1 MLQEIGQSSELI
13 PAGTTNDK
21 SDIRYHLLYETT
33 YHCIY
38 SIIVGGRRYVLKGI
52 RPTVQ
57 DKARQECLLQ
67 REYTILT
74 QLESPF
80 IVRVWELRKDPKVGF
95 CIVMEYIDGQLLDS
109 WLRSKPSLRQKHQ
122 ILNEILDTIQYLH
135 SKQIIHGDLKPG
147 NILITNGGNHIKL
160 LDLGLADKD
169 EFAQTN
175 LGCTK
180 RYAAPEQIKGE
191 NIDGRTDIF
200 ALGAIIRLLFPHQYL
215 CIVHKCTRSRKER
228 RYSSIASL
236 HRAITLRSVLSKL
249 IGILIAISLL
259 FLVFYRYTQSRFSA
273 DTYSASIQQD
283 SIRESIVVVRDT
295 VVQII
300 HQPLAV
306 PTEERRMQQD
316 SIGDSSVVTRD
327 MVAQIV
333 QQQLTVS
340 PEERRRRQAASDSA
354 EAVFWNNWE
363 RKQALREKK
372 RRENSAIGDTINAR
386 QKRLYYRYKQLYRDY
401 TYPHYVEFTDLIWE
415 FYEADFRKMVG
426 ECLNGKDYDVSI
438 TLKIQ
443 YENLLRDRETKFGLL
458 GPDRASIYDSRL
470 YETNKEQIDAQLAHL
485 KDSLAAYKA
494 EVDSFF
500 SVEDLQKQI
509 QKR

>member
-1 MLQEIGQSSELI
+1 MLQKTSQSSELI
-13 PAGTTNDK
+13 LEGMANGE

-38 SIIVGGRRYVLKGI
+38 SIIADGRRYVLKGI

-80 IVRVWELRKDPKVGF
+80 IVRAWELRKDPQVGL
-95 CIVMEYIDGQLLDS
+95 CIVMEYIDGQTLDS
-109 WLRSKPSLRQKHQ
+109 WLRSKPSLRQRRQ

-191 NIDGRTDIF
+191 NIDSRTDIF
-200 ALGAIIRLLFPHQYL
+200 AMGAIVRLLFPHQYL
-215 CIVHKCTRSRKER
+215 CIVHKCTRSHKER

-236 HRAITLRSVLSKL
+236 RRAIALRSVLGKW
-249 IGILIAISLL
+249 IGVLIALSLL
-259 FLVFYRYTQSRFSA
+259 SFVFYRYAQSRILPVDTHSA
-273 DTYSASIQQD
+273 I
-283 SIRESIVVVRDT
+283 
-295 VVQII
+295 
-300 HQPLAV
+300 
-306 PTEERRMQQD
+306 MQQD
-316 SIGDSSVVTRD
+316 SISDSSVVTRD
-327 MVAQIV
+327 TVIKII
-333 QQQLTVS
+333 QQQFTIS

-363 RKQALREKK
+363 QKQALREKK
-372 RRENSAIGDTINAR
+372 RKENSAIGDTINAR
-386 QKRLYYRYKQLYRDY
+386 QARLYYRYVASYKKQE
-401 TYPHYVEFTDLIWE
+401 YPHYFEFTDLMWE

-426 ECLNGKDYDVSI
+426 ECLNGKDYNVNVA
-438 TLKIQ
+438 LKIQ
-443 YENLLRDRETKFGLL
+443 YENILRDRETGIGSL
-458 GPDRASIYDSRL
+458 GPVRASVYDSRL

-485 KDSLAAYKA
+485 RDSLAAYKA

-509 QKR
+509 QK

>member
-1 MLQEIGQSSELI
+1 MLQKTSQSSELI
-13 PAGTTNDK
+13 LEGMANGE

-38 SIIVGGRRYVLKGI
+38 SIIAGGRRYVLKGI

-80 IVRVWELRKDPKVGF
+80 IVRAWELRKDPQVGL
-95 CIVMEYIDGQLLDS
+95 CIVMEYIDGQTLDS
-109 WLRSKPSLRQKHQ
+109 WLRSKPSLRQRRQ

-135 SKQIIHGDLKPG
+135 SKQIIHGDLKLG

-191 NIDGRTDIF
+191 NIDSRTDIF
-200 ALGAIIRLLFPHQYL
+200 AMGALVRLLFPHQYL
-215 CIVHKCTRSRKER
+215 CIVHKCTRSHKER

-236 HRAITLRSVLSKL
+236 RRAVALRSVLGKW
-249 IGILIAISLL
+249 IGVLIAISLL
-259 FLVFYRYTQSRFSA
+259 SFVFYRYAQSRLLPV
-273 DTYSASIQQD
+273 DTHSPIMRQD
-283 SIRESIVVVRDT
+283 SIRESTTVTRDT
-295 VVQII
+295 VIKII
-300 HQPLAV
+300 
-306 PTEERRMQQD
+306 
-316 SIGDSSVVTRD
+316 
-327 MVAQIV
+327 
-333 QQQLTVS
+333 QQQFTIS
-340 PEERRRRQAASDSA
+340 PEERQRRQAASDSA
-354 EAVFWNNWE
+354 DAVFWKNWE
-363 RKQALREKK
+363 RNQALREKK

-386 QKRLYYRYKQLYRDY
+386 QERLYYRYVASYKKQE
-401 TYPHYVEFTDLIWE
+401 YPHYVEFTDLIWG

-426 ECLNGKDYDVSI
+426 ECLNGKDYDVSL

-443 YENLLRDRETKFGLL
+443 YENLLRNRETKFGLL
-458 GPDRASIYDSRL
+458 GPDRASVYDSRL

-485 KDSLAAYKA
+485 RDSLAVYKA

-509 QKR
+509 QK

>member
-13 PAGTTNDK
+13 PGGIANDK

-38 SIIVGGRRYVLKGI
+38 SIITDGRRYVLKGI

-57 DKARQECLLQ
+57 DKASQECLLQ

-80 IVRVWELRKDPKVGF
+80 IVRAWELRKDSRVGL
-95 CIVMEYIDGQLLDS
+95 CIVMEYIDGQTLDS
-109 WLRSKPSLRQKHQ
+109 WLRSKPSLWQRHQ
-122 ILNEILDTIQYLH
+122 ILNEILDAIQYLH

-180 RYAAPEQIKGE
+180 RYAAPEQISGE
-191 NIDGRTDIF
+191 NIDSRTDIF

-215 CIVHKCTRSRKER
+215 CIVRKCTRSRKER

-236 HRAITLRSVLSKL
+236 RRAVALRSVLGKL
-249 IGILIAISLL
+249 LCLLIAISLL
-259 FLVFYRYTQSRFSA
+259 FFVFYRYTQSRIPVDTHSA
-273 DTYSASIQQD
+273 IMQQD
-283 SIRESIVVVRDT
+283 SIRESTTVTRDT
-295 VVQII
+295 VVKII
-300 HQPLAV
+300 
-306 PTEERRMQQD
+306 
-316 SIGDSSVVTRD
+316 
-327 MVAQIV
+327 
-333 QQQLTVS
+333 QQQFTIS

-372 RRENSAIGDTINAR
+372 RKENSAIGDTINAR
-386 QKRLYYRYKQLYRDY
+386 QSRLYYHYKQLYRDHS
-401 TYPHYVEFTDLIWE
+401 YPHYVEFTDLIWK
-415 FYEADFRKMVG
+415 FYEAYFRKMVG

-443 YENLLRDRETKFGLL
+443 YANLLRDRETKFGVL
-458 GPDRASIYDSRL
+458 GPDRASVYDSRL

-485 KDSLAAYKA
+485 RDSLTAYKA

-500 SVEDLQKQI
+500 SVEDLQQQI

>member
-1 MLQEIGQSSELI
+1 MQEIGQSSELI
-13 PAGTTNDK
+13 PSGTANDK
-21 SDIRYHLLYETT
+21 SDIRYHLLYETI

-38 SIIVGGRRYVLKGI
+38 SIINGGRRYILKSI
-52 RPTVQ
+52 RPTIQ
-57 DKARQECLLQ
+57 DKVRQEDLLQ

-80 IVRVWELRKDPKVGF
+80 IVRVWELRKDPQVGL
-95 CIVMEYIDGQLLDS
+95 CIVMEYIDGQPLDS
-109 WLRSKPSLRQKHQ
+109 WLRSKPSLRQRHQ
-122 ILNEILDTIQYLH
+122 ILKEILDTVQYLH

-180 RYAAPEQIKGE
+180 RYAAPEQIRGE
-191 NIDGRTDIF
+191 NIDNRTDIF

-215 CIVHKCTRSRKER
+215 CIVRKCTRSRKEH

-236 HRAITLRSVLSKL
+236 RRAIALRPVLGKL
-249 IGILIAISLL
+249 IGVVIAIALL
-259 FLVFYRYTQSRFSA
+259 FFGFYRYTQSRFSA
-273 DTYSASIQQD
+273 DTHSGTMRQD
-283 SIRESIVVVRDT
+283 TIREPIVVVRDT

-306 PTEERRMQQD
+306 PTEERRILQD
-316 SIGDSSVVTRD
+316 SIGDSAVVTRD
-327 MVAQIV
+327 MIAQIV
-333 QQQLTVS
+333 QQQLTIS
-340 PEERRRRQAASDSA
+340 PEERQRRQASLDSA
-354 EAVFWNNWE
+354 DAVFWENWE
-363 RKQALREKK
+363 RDQALREKK
-372 RRENSAIGDTINAR
+372 RKENRAIGDTINAR
-386 QKRLYYRYKQLYRDY
+386 QSRLYYHYKQLYRDHS
-401 TYPHYVEFTDLIWE
+401 YPHYVEFTDLIWK

-443 YENLLRDRETKFGLL
+443 YANLLRDRETKFGVL
-458 GPDRASIYDSRL
+458 GPDRASVYDSRL

>member
-13 PAGTTNDK
+13 PGGIANDK
-21 SDIRYHLLYETT
+21 SEIRYHLLYETT

-38 SIIVGGRRYVLKGI
+38 SIITDGRRYVLKGV

-80 IVRVWELRKDPKVGF
+80 IVRAWELRKDPQVGL
-95 CIVMEYIDGQLLDS
+95 CIVMEYIDGQTLDS
-109 WLRSKPSLRQKHQ
+109 WLRSKPSLRQRHQ
-122 ILNEILDTIQYLH
+122 ILNEILDAIQYLH

-180 RYAAPEQIKGE
+180 RYAAPEQISGE
-191 NIDGRTDIF
+191 NIDSRTDIF

-215 CIVHKCTRSRKER
+215 CVVHKCTRSRKER

-236 HRAITLRSVLSKL
+236 RRAVALRSVPGKL
-249 IGILIAISLL
+249 LCVLIAISLL
-259 FLVFYRYTQSRFSA
+259 FFVFYRYTQSRIPVDTHSA
-273 DTYSASIQQD
+273 IMQQD
-283 SIRESIVVVRDT
+283 SIRESIVVVQDT

-306 PTEERRMQQD
+306 PTEKRRMQQD
-316 SIGDSSVVTRD
+316 RIGDSSVVTRD

-340 PEERRRRQAASDSA
+340 PEERRRRQASFDSA
-354 EAVFWNNWE
+354 WAVLEAKIKRNQELHEKKLKEDRVVADTITA
-363 RKQALREKK
+363 RQKRSYQRYKQAYRNRDYPHYLEFTNLIWGFYETDFRKIVGECLKGKDHDVSIRLKIEYQGILREKK
-372 RRENSAIGDTINAR
+372 AAGDVFCS
-386 QKRLYYRYKQLYRDY
+386 L
-401 TYPHYVEFTDLIWE
+401 
-415 FYEADFRKMVG
+415 
-426 ECLNGKDYDVSI
+426 
-438 TLKIQ
+438 
-443 YENLLRDRETKFGLL
+443 
-458 GPDRASIYDSRL
+458 ASVYDSRL

-485 KDSLAAYKA
+485 RDSLTAYKA

-500 SVEDLQKQI
+500 SVEDLQQQI

>member
-13 PAGTTNDK
+13 PGGIANDK

-38 SIIVGGRRYVLKGI
+38 SIITDGRRYVLKGI

-80 IVRVWELRKDPKVGF
+80 IVRAWELRKDPQVGL
-95 CIVMEYIDGQLLDS
+95 CIVMEYIDGQTLDS
-109 WLRSKPSLRQKHQ
+109 WLRSKPSLRQRHQ
-122 ILNEILDTIQYLH
+122 ILNEILDAIQYLH

-180 RYAAPEQIKGE
+180 RYAAPEQISGE
-191 NIDGRTDIF
+191 NIDSRTDIF

-215 CIVHKCTRSRKER
+215 CIVRKCTRSRKER

-236 HRAITLRSVLSKL
+236 RRAVALRSVLGKL
-249 IGILIAISLL
+249 LCVLIAISLL
-259 FLVFYRYTQSRFSA
+259 FFVFYRYTQSRIPVDTHSA
-273 DTYSASIQQD
+273 IMQQD
-283 SIRESIVVVRDT
+283 SIRESTTVTRDT
-295 VVQII
+295 VVKII
-300 HQPLAV
+300 
-306 PTEERRMQQD
+306 
-316 SIGDSSVVTRD
+316 
-327 MVAQIV
+327 

-372 RRENSAIGDTINAR
+372 RKENSAIGDTINAR
-386 QKRLYYRYKQLYRDY
+386 QSRLYYHYKQLYRDHS
-401 TYPHYVEFTDLIWE
+401 YPHYVEFTDLIWK

-443 YENLLRDRETKFGLL
+443 YANLLRDRETKFGVL
-458 GPDRASIYDSRL
+458 GPDRASVYDSRL

-485 KDSLAAYKA
+485 RDSLTAYKA

-500 SVEDLQKQI
+500 SVEDLQQQI

>member
-13 PAGTTNDK
+13 PGGIANDK

-38 SIIVGGRRYVLKGI
+38 SIITDGRRYVLKGI

-80 IVRVWELRKDPKVGF
+80 IVRAWELRKDSRVGL
-95 CIVMEYIDGQLLDS
+95 CIVMEYIDGQTLDS
-109 WLRSKPSLRQKHQ
+109 WLRSKPSLRQRHQ
-122 ILNEILDTIQYLH
+122 ILNEILDAIQYLH

-180 RYAAPEQIKGE
+180 RYAAPEQISGE
-191 NIDGRTDIF
+191 NIDSRTDIF

-215 CIVHKCTRSRKER
+215 CIVRKCTRSRKER

-236 HRAITLRSVLSKL
+236 RRAVALRSVLGKL
-249 IGILIAISLL
+249 LCLLIAISLL
-259 FLVFYRYTQSRFSA
+259 FFVFYRYTQSRIPVDTHSA
-273 DTYSASIQQD
+273 IMQQD
-283 SIRESIVVVRDT
+283 SIRESTTVTRDT
-295 VVQII
+295 VVKII
-300 HQPLAV
+300 
-306 PTEERRMQQD
+306 
-316 SIGDSSVVTRD
+316 
-327 MVAQIV
+327 
-333 QQQLTVS
+333 QQQFTTS
-340 PEERRRRQAASDSA
+340 PEERRRRQASLDSA
-354 EAVFWNNWE
+354 DAVFWENWE
-363 RKQALREKK
+363 RDQALREKK
-372 RRENSAIGDTINAR
+372 RKENRAIGDTINAR
-386 QKRLYYRYKQLYRDY
+386 QSRLYYHYKQLYRDHS
-401 TYPHYVEFTDLIWE
+401 YPHYVEFTDLIWK

-443 YENLLRDRETKFGLL
+443 YANLLRDRETKFGVL
-458 GPDRASIYDSRL
+458 GPDRASVYDSRL

-485 KDSLAAYKA
+485 RDSLAAYMA

-500 SVEDLQKQI
+500 SMEDLQQQI

>member
-1 MLQEIGQSSELI
+1 MLQKTSQSSELI
-13 PAGTTNDK
+13 LEGMANGE

-38 SIIVGGRRYVLKGI
+38 SIIAGGRRYVLKGI

-80 IVRVWELRKDPKVGF
+80 IVRAWELRKDPQVGL
-95 CIVMEYIDGQLLDS
+95 CIVMEYIDGQTLDS
-109 WLRSKPSLRQKHQ
+109 WLRSKPSLRQRRQ

-191 NIDGRTDIF
+191 NIDSRTDIF
-200 ALGAIIRLLFPHQYL
+200 AMGAIVRLLFPHQYL
-215 CIVHKCTRSRKER
+215 CIVHKCTRSHKER

-236 HRAITLRSVLSKL
+236 RRAVALRSVLGKW
-249 IGILIAISLL
+249 IGVLIAISLL
-259 FLVFYRYTQSRFSA
+259 SFVFYRYAQSRLLPV
-273 DTYSASIQQD
+273 DTHSPIMRQD
-283 SIRESIVVVRDT
+283 SIRESTTVTRDT
-295 VVQII
+295 VIKII
-300 HQPLAV
+300 
-306 PTEERRMQQD
+306 
-316 SIGDSSVVTRD
+316 
-327 MVAQIV
+327 
-333 QQQLTVS
+333 QQQFTIS
-340 PEERRRRQAASDSA
+340 PEERQRRQAASDSA
-354 EAVFWNNWE
+354 DAVFWKNWE
-363 RKQALREKK
+363 RNQALREKK

-386 QKRLYYRYKQLYRDY
+386 QERLYYRYVASYKKQE
-401 TYPHYVEFTDLIWE
+401 YPHYVEFTDLIWG

-426 ECLNGKDYDVSI
+426 ECLNGKDYDVSL

-443 YENLLRDRETKFGLL
+443 YENLLRNRETKFGLL
-458 GPDRASIYDSRL
+458 GPDRASVYDSRL

-485 KDSLAAYKA
+485 RDSLAVYKA

-509 QKR
+509 QK

>member
-13 PAGTTNDK
+13 SGGIANDK

-38 SIIVGGRRYVLKGI
+38 SIITDGRRYVLKGV

-80 IVRVWELRKDPKVGF
+80 IVRAWELRKDPQVGL
-95 CIVMEYIDGQLLDS
+95 CIVMEYIDGQTLDS
-109 WLRSKPSLRQKHQ
+109 WLRSKPSLRQRHQ
-122 ILNEILDTIQYLH
+122 ILNEILDAIQYLH

-147 NILITNGGNHIKL
+147 NILITNAGDHIKL

-180 RYAAPEQIKGE
+180 RYAAPEQISGE
-191 NIDGRTDIF
+191 NIDSRTDIF

-215 CIVHKCTRSRKER
+215 CVVHKCTRSRKER

-236 HRAITLRSVLSKL
+236 RRAVVLRSVPGKL
-249 IGILIAISLL
+249 LCVLIAISLL
-259 FLVFYRYTQSRFSA
+259 FFVFYRYTQSRIPVDTHSA
-273 DTYSASIQQD
+273 IMQQD
-283 SIRESIVVVRDT
+283 SIRESTTVTRDT
-295 VVQII
+295 VVK
-300 HQPLAV
+300 
-306 PTEERRMQQD
+306 
-316 SIGDSSVVTRD
+316 
-327 MVAQIV
+327 IV
-333 QQQLTVS
+333 QQQLTIS

-372 RRENSAIGDTINAR
+372 RKENSAIGDTINAR

-401 TYPHYVEFTDLIWE
+401 TYPHYVEFTDLIWG

-443 YENLLRDRETKFGLL
+443 YENLLRDRETKFGVL
-458 GPDRASIYDSRL
+458 GPDRASVYDSRL

-485 KDSLAAYKA
+485 RDSLAAYMA

-500 SVEDLQKQI
+500 SVEDLQQQI
-509 QKR
+509 HKR

>member
-1 MLQEIGQSSELI
+1 MLQKTSQSSELI
-13 PAGTTNDK
+13 LEGMANGE

-38 SIIVGGRRYVLKGI
+38 SIIAGGRRYVLKGI

-80 IVRVWELRKDPKVGF
+80 IVRAWELRKDPQVGL
-95 CIVMEYIDGQLLDS
+95 CIVMEYIDGQTLDS
-109 WLRSKPSLRQKHQ
+109 WLRSKPSLRQRRQ

-135 SKQIIHGDLKPG
+135 SKQIIHGDLKLG

-191 NIDGRTDIF
+191 NIDSRTDIF
-200 ALGAIIRLLFPHQYL
+200 AMGAIVRLLFPHQYL
-215 CIVHKCTRSRKER
+215 CIVHKCTRSHKER

-236 HRAITLRSVLSKL
+236 RRAVALRSVLGKW
-249 IGILIAISLL
+249 IGVLIAISLL
-259 FLVFYRYTQSRFSA
+259 SFVFYRYAQSRLLPV
-273 DTYSASIQQD
+273 DTHSPIMRQD
-283 SIRESIVVVRDT
+283 SIRESTTVTRDT
-295 VVQII
+295 VIKII
-300 HQPLAV
+300 
-306 PTEERRMQQD
+306 
-316 SIGDSSVVTRD
+316 
-327 MVAQIV
+327 
-333 QQQLTVS
+333 QQQFTIS
-340 PEERRRRQAASDSA
+340 PEERQRRQAASDSA
-354 EAVFWNNWE
+354 DAVFWKNWE
-363 RKQALREKK
+363 RNQALREKK

-386 QKRLYYRYKQLYRDY
+386 QERLYYRYVASYKKQE
-401 TYPHYVEFTDLIWE
+401 YPHYVEFTDLIWG

-426 ECLNGKDYDVSI
+426 ECLNGKDYDVSL

-443 YENLLRDRETKFGLL
+443 YENLLRNRETKFGLL
-458 GPDRASIYDSRL
+458 GPDRASVYDSRL

-485 KDSLAAYKA
+485 RDSLAVYKA

-509 QKR
+509 QK

>member
-13 PAGTTNDK
+13 PGGIANDK
-21 SDIRYHLLYETT
+21 SDIRYHLLYETI

-38 SIIVGGRRYVLKGI
+38 SIINGGRRYILKSI
-52 RPTVQ
+52 RPTIQ
-57 DKARQECLLQ
+57 DKVRQEDLLQ

-80 IVRVWELRKDPKVGF
+80 IVRAWELRKDPQVGL
-95 CIVMEYIDGQLLDS
+95 CIVMEYIDGQTLDS
-109 WLRSKPSLRQKHQ
+109 WLRSKSSLRQRHQ
-122 ILNEILDTIQYLH
+122 ILNEILDAIQYLH

-175 LGCTK
+175 LGCTR
-180 RYAAPEQIKGE
+180 RYAAPEQISGE
-191 NIDGRTDIF
+191 DIDSKTDIF
-200 ALGAIIRLLFPHQYL
+200 ALGAIIRLLFPYQYL
-215 CIVHKCTRSRKER
+215 CIVRKCTRSGKEH

-236 HRAITLRSVLSKL
+236 RRAIALRPVLGKL
-249 IGILIAISLL
+249 IGVVMAIALL
-259 FLVFYRYTQSRFSA
+259 FLGFYRYTQSRFST
-273 DTYSASIQQD
+273 DTYSAIMQQD
-283 SIRESIVVVRDT
+283 TIHESIVVVQDT

-306 PTEERRMQQD
+306 PTEKRRMQQD
-316 SIGDSSVVTRD
+316 RIGDSSVVTRD

-340 PEERRRRQAASDSA
+340 PEERRRRQASFDSA
-354 EAVFWNNWE
+354 WAVLEAKIKRNQELHEKKLKEDRVVADTITARQE
-363 RKQALREKK
+363 RSYQRYKQAYRNRDYPHYLEFTNLIWGFYETDFRKIVGECLKGKDHDVSIRLKIEYQGILREKK
-372 RRENSAIGDTINAR
+372 AAGDVFCS
-386 QKRLYYRYKQLYRDY
+386 L
-401 TYPHYVEFTDLIWE
+401 
-415 FYEADFRKMVG
+415 
-426 ECLNGKDYDVSI
+426 
-438 TLKIQ
+438 
-443 YENLLRDRETKFGLL
+443 
-458 GPDRASIYDSRL
+458 ASVYDSRL
-470 YETNKEQIDAQLAHL
+470 YDTNKEQIDAQLAHL
-485 KDSLAAYKA
+485 RDSLAAYRA

-500 SVEDLQKQI
+500 SVEDLQQQI

>member
-1 MLQEIGQSSELI
+1 VLQKIGQSSELI
-13 PAGTTNDK
+13 PGGTANDK

-38 SIIVGGRRYVLKGI
+38 SIITDGRRYVLKGI

-80 IVRVWELRKDPKVGF
+80 IVRAWELRKDPQVGL
-95 CIVMEYIDGQLLDS
+95 CIVMEYIDGQPLDS
-109 WLRSKPSLRQKHQ
+109 WLRSKPSLWQRRQ

-147 NILITNGGNHIKL
+147 NILITNSENHIKL

-191 NIDGRTDIF
+191 SIDSRTDIF
-200 ALGAIIRLLFPHQYL
+200 AMGAIIRLLFPHQYL
-215 CIVHKCTRSRKER
+215 CIVHKCTRSRKEH

-236 HRAITLRSVLSKL
+236 RRAITLRSVLGKL
-249 IGILIAISLL
+249 MGVLIAISLL
-259 FLVFYRYTQSRFSA
+259 SFVFYRYAQSRILPV
-273 DTYSASIQQD
+273 DTHSPIMRQD
-283 SIRESIVVVRDT
+283 SIRESTTVTRDT
-295 VVQII
+295 VIKIV

-306 PTEERRMQQD
+306 PAEERRIWQD
-316 SIGDSSVVTRD
+316 NTGDSSVVTRD

-333 QQQLTVS
+333 QQQLTIS
-340 PEERRRRQAASDSA
+340 PEERQQRQASFDSA
-354 EAVFWNNWE
+354 WAVLEAKIKRNQE
-363 RKQALREKK
+363 LHEKK
-372 RRENSAIGDTINAR
+372 LKEDRVVADTISAR
-386 QKRLYYRYKQLYRDY
+386 QERSYQRYKQLYRDDN
-401 TYPHYVEFTDLIWE
+401 YPHYLEFTNVIWG
-415 FYEADFRKMVG
+415 FYEADFRKIVG
-426 ECLNGKDYDVSI
+426 ECLKGKDHDVSI
-438 TLKIQ
+438 RLKIEYQ
-443 YENLLRDRETKFGLL
+443 RILYEKKAAGNVFCSL
-458 GPDRASIYDSRL
+458 ASVYDSPL
-470 YETNKEQIDAQLAHL
+470 YETDKEQIDAQLTHL
-485 KDSLAAYKA
+485 RDSLAAYKA
-494 EVDSFF
+494 DVDSFF
-500 SVEDLQKQI
+500 SVEDLQQQI

>member
-13 PAGTTNDK
+13 SGGIANDK

-38 SIIVGGRRYVLKGI
+38 SIITDGRRYVLKGV

-80 IVRVWELRKDPKVGF
+80 IVRAWELRKDPQVGL
-95 CIVMEYIDGQLLDS
+95 CIVMEYIDGQTLDS
-109 WLRSKPSLRQKHQ
+109 WLRSKPSLRQRHQ
-122 ILNEILDTIQYLH
+122 ILNEILDAIQYLH

-169 EFAQTN
+169 EFAQSN

-180 RYAAPEQIKGE
+180 RYAAPEQISGE
-191 NIDGRTDIF
+191 NIDSRTDIF

-215 CIVHKCTRSRKER
+215 CVVHKCTRSRKER

-236 HRAITLRSVLSKL
+236 RRAVVLRSVPGKL
-249 IGILIAISLL
+249 LCVLIAISLL
-259 FLVFYRYTQSRFSA
+259 FFVFYRYTQSRIPVDTHSA
-273 DTYSASIQQD
+273 IMQQD
-283 SIRESIVVVRDT
+283 SIRESTTVTRDT
-295 VVQII
+295 VVK
-300 HQPLAV
+300 
-306 PTEERRMQQD
+306 
-316 SIGDSSVVTRD
+316 
-327 MVAQIV
+327 IV
-333 QQQLTVS
+333 QQQLTIS

-372 RRENSAIGDTINAR
+372 RKENSAIGDTINAR

-401 TYPHYVEFTDLIWE
+401 TYPHYVEFTDLIWG

-443 YENLLRDRETKFGLL
+443 YENLLRDRETKFGVL
-458 GPDRASIYDSRL
+458 GPDRASVYDSRL

-485 KDSLAAYKA
+485 RDSLAAYMA

-500 SVEDLQKQI
+500 SVEDLQQQI
-509 QKR
+509 HKR

>member
-13 PAGTTNDK
+13 PGGIANDK

-38 SIIVGGRRYVLKGI
+38 SIITDGRRYVLKGI

-80 IVRVWELRKDPKVGF
+80 IVRAWELRKDPQVGL
-95 CIVMEYIDGQLLDS
+95 CIVMEYIDGQTLDS
-109 WLRSKPSLRQKHQ
+109 WLRSKPSLRQRHQ
-122 ILNEILDTIQYLH
+122 ILNEILDAIQYLH

-147 NILITNGGNHIKL
+147 NILITNAGDHIKL

-180 RYAAPEQIKGE
+180 RYAAPEQISGE
-191 NIDGRTDIF
+191 NIDSRTDIF

-215 CIVHKCTRSRKER
+215 CVVHKCTRSRKER

-236 HRAITLRSVLSKL
+236 RRAVALRSVSGKL
-249 IGILIAISLL
+249 LCVLIAISLL
-259 FLVFYRYTQSRFSA
+259 FFVFYRYTQSRIPV
-273 DTYSASIQQD
+273 DTHSGTMRQD
-283 SIRESIVVVRDT
+283 TIREPIVVVRDT

-306 PTEERRMQQD
+306 PTEERRILQD
-316 SIGDSSVVTRD
+316 SIGDSAVVTRD
-327 MVAQIV
+327 MIAQIV
-333 QQQLTVS
+333 QQQLTIS
-340 PEERRRRQAASDSA
+340 PEERQRRQASLDSA
-354 EAVFWNNWE
+354 DAVFWNNWE

-372 RRENSAIGDTINAR
+372 RKENSAIGDTINAR
-386 QKRLYYRYKQLYRDY
+386 QKRLYYRYIASYKKQE
-401 TYPHYVEFTDLIWE
+401 YPHYFEFTDLIWE

-426 ECLNGKDYDVSI
+426 ECLNGTDYDVSI

-443 YENLLRDRETKFGLL
+443 YANLLRDRETKFGVL
-458 GPDRASIYDSRL
+458 GPDRASVYDSRL

-485 KDSLAAYKA
+485 RDSLTAYKA

-500 SVEDLQKQI
+500 SVEDLQQQI

>member
-13 PAGTTNDK
+13 PGGIANDK

-38 SIIVGGRRYVLKGI
+38 SIITDGRRYVLKGI

-80 IVRVWELRKDPKVGF
+80 IVRAWELRKDSRVGL
-95 CIVMEYIDGQLLDS
+95 CIVMEYIDGQTLDS
-109 WLRSKPSLRQKHQ
+109 WLRSKPSLWQRHQ
-122 ILNEILDTIQYLH
+122 ILNEILDAIQYLH

-180 RYAAPEQIKGE
+180 RYAAPEQISGE
-191 NIDGRTDIF
+191 NIDSRTDIF

-215 CIVHKCTRSRKER
+215 CIVRKCTRSRKER

-236 HRAITLRSVLSKL
+236 RRAVALRSVLGKL
-249 IGILIAISLL
+249 LCLLIAISLL
-259 FLVFYRYTQSRFSA
+259 FFVFYRYTQSRIPVDTHSA
-273 DTYSASIQQD
+273 IMQQD
-283 SIRESIVVVRDT
+283 SIRESTTVTRDT
-295 VVQII
+295 VVKII
-300 HQPLAV
+300 
-306 PTEERRMQQD
+306 
-316 SIGDSSVVTRD
+316 
-327 MVAQIV
+327 
-333 QQQLTVS
+333 QQQFTIS

-372 RRENSAIGDTINAR
+372 RKENSAIGDTINAR
-386 QKRLYYRYKQLYRDY
+386 QSRLYYHYKQLYRDHS
-401 TYPHYVEFTDLIWE
+401 YPHYVEFTDLIWK

-443 YENLLRDRETKFGLL
+443 YANLLRDRETKFGVL
-458 GPDRASIYDSRL
+458 GPDRASVYDSRL

-485 KDSLAAYKA
+485 RDSLTAYKA

-500 SVEDLQKQI
+500 SVEDLQQQI

>member
-13 PAGTTNDK
+13 PGGIANDK

-80 IVRVWELRKDPKVGF
+80 IVRAWELRKDPQVGL
-95 CIVMEYIDGQLLDS
+95 CIAMEYIDGQPLDS
-109 WLRSKPSLRQKHQ
+109 WLRSKPSLRQRHQ

-147 NILITNGGNHIKL
+147 NILITNSGNHIKL

-191 NIDGRTDIF
+191 NIDSRTDIF

-236 HRAITLRSVLSKL
+236 RRAIALRSVLEKW
-249 IGILIAISLL
+249 IGVLIAMSLL
-259 FLVFYRYTQSRFSA
+259 FLGFYRYAQSRFSA

-283 SIRESIVVVRDT
+283 TIHNIVIVRDT

-306 PTEERRMQQD
+306 PAEERRIWQD
-316 SIGDSSVVTRD
+316 NTGDSSVVTRD

-340 PEERRRRQAASDSA
+340 PEERQRRQASFDSA
-354 EAVFWNNWE
+354 WAVLEAKIKRNQE
-363 RKQALREKK
+363 LHEKK
-372 RRENSAIGDTINAR
+372 LKEDRVVADTISAR
-386 QKRLYYRYKQLYRDY
+386 QERSYQRYKQLYRDDN
-401 TYPHYVEFTDLIWE
+401 YPHYLEFTNVIWG
-415 FYEADFRKMVG
+415 FYEADFRKIVG
-426 ECLNGKDYDVSI
+426 ECLKGKDHDVSI
-438 TLKIQ
+438 RLKIEYQ
-443 YENLLRDRETKFGLL
+443 RILYEKKAAGNVFCSL
-458 GPDRASIYDSRL
+458 ASVYDSPL

-500 SVEDLQKQI
+500 SVEDLQQQI

>member
-1 MLQEIGQSSELI
+1 VLQKTSQSSELI
-13 PAGTTNDK
+13 LEGMANGE

-38 SIIVGGRRYVLKGI
+38 SIIAGGRRYVLKGI

-80 IVRVWELRKDPKVGF
+80 IVRAWELRKDPQVGL
-95 CIVMEYIDGQLLDS
+95 CIVMEYIDGQTLDS
-109 WLRSKPSLRQKHQ
+109 WLRSKPSLRQRRQ

-135 SKQIIHGDLKPG
+135 SKQIIHGDLKLG

-191 NIDGRTDIF
+191 NIDSRTDIF
-200 ALGAIIRLLFPHQYL
+200 AMGALVRLLFPHQYL
-215 CIVHKCTRSRKER
+215 CIVHKCTRSHKER

-236 HRAITLRSVLSKL
+236 RRAVALRSVLGKW
-249 IGILIAISLL
+249 IGVLIAISLL
-259 FLVFYRYTQSRFSA
+259 SFVFYRYAQSRLLPV
-273 DTYSASIQQD
+273 DTHSPIMRQD
-283 SIRESIVVVRDT
+283 SIRESTTVTRDT
-295 VVQII
+295 VIKII
-300 HQPLAV
+300 
-306 PTEERRMQQD
+306 
-316 SIGDSSVVTRD
+316 
-327 MVAQIV
+327 
-333 QQQLTVS
+333 QQQFTIS
-340 PEERRRRQAASDSA
+340 PEERQRRQAASDSA
-354 EAVFWNNWE
+354 DAVFWKNWE
-363 RKQALREKK
+363 RNQALREKK

-386 QKRLYYRYKQLYRDY
+386 QERLYYRYVASYKKQE
-401 TYPHYVEFTDLIWE
+401 YPHYVEFTDLIWG

-426 ECLNGKDYDVSI
+426 ECLNGKDYDVSL

-443 YENLLRDRETKFGLL
+443 YENLLRNRETKFGLL
-458 GPDRASIYDSRL
+458 GPDRASVYDSRL

-485 KDSLAAYKA
+485 RDSLAVYKA

-509 QKR
+509 QK

>member
-1 MLQEIGQSSELI
+1 MQEIGQSSELI
-13 PAGTTNDK
+13 PGGIANDK

-38 SIIVGGRRYVLKGI
+38 SIITDGRRYVLKGI

-57 DKARQECLLQ
+57 DKARQECLLR

-80 IVRVWELRKDPKVGF
+80 IVRAWELRKDPQVGL
-95 CIVMEYIDGQLLDS
+95 CIVMEYIDGQTLDS
-109 WLRSKPSLRQKHQ
+109 WLRSKPSLRQRHQ
-122 ILNEILDTIQYLH
+122 ILNEILDAIQYLH

-169 EFAQTN
+169 EFAQSN

-180 RYAAPEQIKGE
+180 RYAAPEQIRGE
-191 NIDGRTDIF
+191 NIDNRTDIF

-215 CIVHKCTRSRKER
+215 CIVRKCTRSRKEH

-236 HRAITLRSVLSKL
+236 RRAIALRPVLGKL
-249 IGILIAISLL
+249 IGVVITIALL
-259 FLVFYRYTQSRFSA
+259 FFGFYRYTQSRFSA
-273 DTYSASIQQD
+273 DTHSGTMRQD
-283 SIRESIVVVRDT
+283 TIREPIVVVRDT

-306 PTEERRMQQD
+306 PTEERRILQD
-316 SIGDSSVVTRD
+316 SIRESTTVTRD
-327 MVAQIV
+327 TVVKII
-333 QQQLTVS
+333 QQQFTVS

-354 EAVFWNNWE
+354 EAVFWENWE
-363 RKQALREKK
+363 RDQALREKK
-372 RRENSAIGDTINAR
+372 RKENRAIGDTINAR
-386 QKRLYYRYKQLYRDY
+386 QSRLYYHYKQLYRDHS
-401 TYPHYVEFTDLIWE
+401 YPHYVEFTDLIWK

-443 YENLLRDRETKFGLL
+443 YANLLRDRETKFGVL
-458 GPDRASIYDSRL
+458 GPDRASVYDSRL

-485 KDSLAAYKA
+485 RDSLAAYMA

-500 SVEDLQKQI
+500 SMEDLQQQI

>member
-13 PAGTTNDK
+13 PGGIANDK

-38 SIIVGGRRYVLKGI
+38 SIITDGRRYVLKGI

-80 IVRVWELRKDPKVGF
+80 IVRAWELRKDPQVGL
-95 CIVMEYIDGQLLDS
+95 CIVMEYIDGQTLDS
-109 WLRSKPSLRQKHQ
+109 WLRSKPSLRQRHQ
-122 ILNEILDTIQYLH
+122 ILNEILDAIQYLH

-147 NILITNGGNHIKL
+147 NILITNAGDHIKL

-180 RYAAPEQIKGE
+180 RYAAPEQISGE
-191 NIDGRTDIF
+191 NIDSRTDIF

-215 CIVHKCTRSRKER
+215 CVVHKCTRSRKER

-236 HRAITLRSVLSKL
+236 RRAVALRSVLGKL
-249 IGILIAISLL
+249 LCLLIAISLL
-259 FLVFYRYTQSRFSA
+259 FFVFYRYTQSRIPVDTHSA
-273 DTYSASIQQD
+273 IMQQD
-283 SIRESIVVVRDT
+283 SIRESTTVTRDT
-295 VVQII
+295 VVKII
-300 HQPLAV
+300 
-306 PTEERRMQQD
+306 
-316 SIGDSSVVTRD
+316 
-327 MVAQIV
+327 
-333 QQQLTVS
+333 QQQFTIS

-372 RRENSAIGDTINAR
+372 RKENSAIGDTINAR
-386 QKRLYYRYKQLYRDY
+386 QSRLYYHYKQLYRDHS
-401 TYPHYVEFTDLIWE
+401 YPHYVEFTDLIWK

-443 YENLLRDRETKFGLL
+443 YANLLRDRETKFGVL
-458 GPDRASIYDSRL
+458 GPDRASVYDSRL

>member
-1 MLQEIGQSSELI
+1 MQEIGQSSELI
-13 PAGTTNDK
+13 PSGTANDK
-21 SDIRYHLLYETT
+21 SDIRYHLLYETI

-38 SIIVGGRRYVLKGI
+38 SIINGGRRYILKSI
-52 RPTVQ
+52 RPTIQ
-57 DKARQECLLQ
+57 DKVRQEDLLQ

-80 IVRVWELRKDPKVGF
+80 IVRVWELRKDPQVGL
-95 CIVMEYIDGQLLDS
+95 CIVMEYIDGRPLDS
-109 WLRSKPSLRQKHQ
+109 WLRSKPSLRQRHQ
-122 ILNEILDTIQYLH
+122 ILKEILDTVQYLH

-191 NIDGRTDIF
+191 SIDSRTDIF
-200 ALGAIIRLLFPHQYL
+200 ALSAIIRLLFPHQYL

-228 RYSSIASL
+228 RYGSIASL
-236 HRAITLRSVLSKL
+236 RRAITLRSVLGKL
-249 IGILIAISLL
+249 MGVLIAISLL
-259 FLVFYRYTQSRFSA
+259 FFVFYHYTHSRIPV
-273 DTYSASIQQD
+273 DTHSTIIQQD
-283 SIRESIVVVRDT
+283 TIHEPIVVVRDT

-300 HQPLAV
+300 HQP
-306 PTEERRMQQD
+306 PTIPVEEHRIRQD
-316 SIGDSSVVTRD
+316 NIGDTSVVTRD

-340 PEERRRRQAASDSA
+340 PEERRRRQASFDSA
-354 EAVFWNNWE
+354 WAVLEAKIKRNQELHEKKLKEDRVVADTITARQE
-363 RKQALREKK
+363 RSYQCYKQAYRNRDYPHYLEFTNLIWGFYETDFRKIVGECLKGKDHDVSIRLKIEYQGILREKK
-372 RRENSAIGDTINAR
+372 AAGDVFCS
-386 QKRLYYRYKQLYRDY
+386 L
-401 TYPHYVEFTDLIWE
+401 
-415 FYEADFRKMVG
+415 
-426 ECLNGKDYDVSI
+426 
-438 TLKIQ
+438 
-443 YENLLRDRETKFGLL
+443 
-458 GPDRASIYDSRL
+458 ASVYDSRL
-470 YETNKEQIDAQLAHL
+470 YDTNKEQIDAQLAHL
-485 KDSLAAYKA
+485 RDSLAAYRA

-500 SVEDLQKQI
+500 SVEDLQQQI

>member
-13 PAGTTNDK
+13 PGGIANDK

-38 SIIVGGRRYVLKGI
+38 SIITDGRRYVLKGI

-80 IVRVWELRKDPKVGF
+80 IVRAWELRKDSRVGL
-95 CIVMEYIDGQLLDS
+95 CIVMEYIDGQTLDS
-109 WLRSKPSLRQKHQ
+109 WLRSKPSLRQRHQ
-122 ILNEILDTIQYLH
+122 ILNEILDAIQYLH
-135 SKQIIHGDLKPG
+135 SKQIIHGDLKLG

-180 RYAAPEQIKGE
+180 RYAAPEQISGE
-191 NIDGRTDIF
+191 NIDSRTDIF

-215 CIVHKCTRSRKER
+215 CIVRKCTRSRKER

-236 HRAITLRSVLSKL
+236 RRAVALRSVLGKL
-249 IGILIAISLL
+249 LCLLIAISLL
-259 FLVFYRYTQSRFSA
+259 FFVFYRYTQSRIPVDTHSA
-273 DTYSASIQQD
+273 IMQQD
-283 SIRESIVVVRDT
+283 SIRESTTVTRDT
-295 VVQII
+295 VVKII
-300 HQPLAV
+300 
-306 PTEERRMQQD
+306 
-316 SIGDSSVVTRD
+316 
-327 MVAQIV
+327 
-333 QQQLTVS
+333 QQQFTIS

-372 RRENSAIGDTINAR
+372 KKENSAIGDTIDAR
-386 QKRLYYRYKQLYRDY
+386 QERLYYRYIASYKKQE
-401 TYPHYVEFTDLIWE
+401 YPHYFEFTDLIWG

-426 ECLNGKDYDVSI
+426 ECLNGTDYDVSL
-438 TLKIQ
+438 TLKMQ
-443 YENLLRDRETKFGLL
+443 YENILSARETGIGSFW
-458 GPDRASIYDSRL
+458 PTRTSVYDSRL
-470 YETNKEQIDAQLAHL
+470 YETDKEQIDAQLAHL

>member
-13 PAGTTNDK
+13 PGGIANDK

-38 SIIVGGRRYVLKGI
+38 SIITDGRRYVLKGI

-80 IVRVWELRKDPKVGF
+80 IVRAWELRKDSRVGL
-95 CIVMEYIDGQLLDS
+95 CIVMEYIDGQTLDS
-109 WLRSKPSLRQKHQ
+109 WLRSKPSLRQRHQ
-122 ILNEILDTIQYLH
+122 ILNEILDAIQYLH

-180 RYAAPEQIKGE
+180 RYAAPEQISGE
-191 NIDGRTDIF
+191 NIDSRTDIF

-215 CIVHKCTRSRKER
+215 CIVRKCTRSRKER
-228 RYSSIASL
+228 CYSSIASL
-236 HRAITLRSVLSKL
+236 RRAVALRSVLGKL
-249 IGILIAISLL
+249 LCLLIAISLL
-259 FLVFYRYTQSRFSA
+259 FFVFYRYTQSRIPVDTHSA
-273 DTYSASIQQD
+273 IMQQD
-283 SIRESIVVVRDT
+283 SIRESTTVTRDT
-295 VVQII
+295 VVKII
-300 HQPLAV
+300 
-306 PTEERRMQQD
+306 
-316 SIGDSSVVTRD
+316 
-327 MVAQIV
+327 
-333 QQQLTVS
+333 QQQFTIS

-372 RRENSAIGDTINAR
+372 RKENSAIGDTINAR
-386 QKRLYYRYKQLYRDY
+386 QSRLYYYYKQLYRDHS
-401 TYPHYVEFTDLIWE
+401 YPHYVEFTDLIWK

-443 YENLLRDRETKFGLL
+443 YANLLRDRETKFGVL
-458 GPDRASIYDSRL
+458 GPDRASVYDSRL

-485 KDSLAAYKA
+485 RDSLTAYKA

-500 SVEDLQKQI
+500 SVEDLQQQI

>member
-1 MLQEIGQSSELI
+1 
-13 PAGTTNDK
+13 
-21 SDIRYHLLYETT
+21 
-33 YHCIY
+33 
-38 SIIVGGRRYVLKGI
+38 
-52 RPTVQ
+52 
-57 DKARQECLLQ
+57 
-67 REYTILT
+67 
-74 QLESPF
+74 
-80 IVRVWELRKDPKVGF
+80 
-95 CIVMEYIDGQLLDS
+95 MEYIDGQTLDS
-109 WLRSKPSLRQKHQ
+109 WLRSKPSLRQRHQ
-122 ILNEILDTIQYLH
+122 ILNEILDAIQYLH

-169 EFAQTN
+169 EFAQSN

-180 RYAAPEQIKGE
+180 RYAAPEQIRGE
-191 NIDGRTDIF
+191 NIDNRTDIF

-215 CIVHKCTRSRKER
+215 CIVRKCTRSRKEH

-236 HRAITLRSVLSKL
+236 RRAIALRPVLGKL
-249 IGILIAISLL
+249 IGVVITIALL
-259 FLVFYRYTQSRFSA
+259 FFGFYRYTQSRFSA
-273 DTYSASIQQD
+273 DTHSGTMRQD
-283 SIRESIVVVRDT
+283 TIREPIVVVRDT

-306 PTEERRMQQD
+306 PTEERRILQD
-316 SIGDSSVVTRD
+316 SIRESTTVTRD
-327 MVAQIV
+327 TVVKII
-333 QQQLTVS
+333 QQQFTVS

-354 EAVFWNNWE
+354 EAVFWENWE
-363 RKQALREKK
+363 RDQALREKK
-372 RRENSAIGDTINAR
+372 RKENRAIGDTINAR
-386 QKRLYYRYKQLYRDY
+386 QSRLYYHYKQLYRDHS
-401 TYPHYVEFTDLIWE
+401 YPHYVEFTDLIWK

-443 YENLLRDRETKFGLL
+443 YANLLRDRETKFGVL
-458 GPDRASIYDSRL
+458 GPDRASVYDSRL

-485 KDSLAAYKA
+485 RDSLAAYMA

-500 SVEDLQKQI
+500 SMEDLQQQI

>member
-1 MLQEIGQSSELI
+1 MQEIGQSSELI
-13 PAGTTNDK
+13 PSGTANDK
-21 SDIRYHLLYETT
+21 SDIRYHLLYETI

-38 SIIVGGRRYVLKGI
+38 SIINGGRRYILKSI
-52 RPTVQ
+52 RPTIQ
-57 DKARQECLLQ
+57 DKVRQEDLLQ

-80 IVRVWELRKDPKVGF
+80 IVRVWELRKDPQVGL
-95 CIVMEYIDGQLLDS
+95 CIVMEYIDGQPLDS
-109 WLRSKPSLRQKHQ
+109 WLRSKPSLRQRHQ
-122 ILNEILDTIQYLH
+122 ILKEILDTVQYLH

-175 LGCTK
+175 LGCTR
-180 RYAAPEQIKGE
+180 RYAAPEQISGE
-191 NIDGRTDIF
+191 DIDSRTDIF
-200 ALGAIIRLLFPHQYL
+200 ALGAIIRLLFPYQYL
-215 CIVHKCTRSRKER
+215 CIVRKCTRSGKEH

-236 HRAITLRSVLSKL
+236 RRAIALRPVLGKL
-249 IGILIAISLL
+249 IGVVMAIALL
-259 FLVFYRYTQSRFSA
+259 FLGFYRYTQSRFST
-273 DTYSASIQQD
+273 DTYSAIMQQD
-283 SIRESIVVVRDT
+283 TIHESIVVVQDT

-306 PTEERRMQQD
+306 PTEKRRMQQD
-316 SIGDSSVVTRD
+316 RIGDSSVVTRD

-340 PEERRRRQAASDSA
+340 PEERRRRQASFDSA
-354 EAVFWNNWE
+354 WAVLEAKIKRNQELHEKKLKEDRVVADTITARQE
-363 RKQALREKK
+363 RSYQRYKQAYRNRDYPHYLEFTNLIWGFYETDFRKIVGECLKGKDHDVSIRLKIEYQGILREKK
-372 RRENSAIGDTINAR
+372 AAGDVFCS
-386 QKRLYYRYKQLYRDY
+386 L
-401 TYPHYVEFTDLIWE
+401 
-415 FYEADFRKMVG
+415 
-426 ECLNGKDYDVSI
+426 
-438 TLKIQ
+438 
-443 YENLLRDRETKFGLL
+443 
-458 GPDRASIYDSRL
+458 ASVYDSRL
-470 YETNKEQIDAQLAHL
+470 YETDKEQIDAQLAHL

>member
-13 PAGTTNDK
+13 PGGIANDK

-38 SIIVGGRRYVLKGI
+38 SIITDGRRYVLKGI

-80 IVRVWELRKDPKVGF
+80 IVRVWELRKDPQVGF
-95 CIVMEYIDGQLLDS
+95 CIVMEYIDGQTLDS
-109 WLRSKPSLRQKHQ
+109 WLRSKPSLRQRHQ
-122 ILNEILDTIQYLH
+122 ILNEILDAIQYLH

-147 NILITNGGNHIKL
+147 NILIINGGNHIKL

-180 RYAAPEQIKGE
+180 RYAAPEQISGE
-191 NIDGRTDIF
+191 NIDSRTDIF

-215 CIVHKCTRSRKER
+215 CVVHKCTRSRKER

-236 HRAITLRSVLSKL
+236 RRAVALRSVPGKL
-249 IGILIAISLL
+249 LCVLIAISLL
-259 FLVFYRYTQSRFSA
+259 FFVFYRYTQSRIPVDTHSA
-273 DTYSASIQQD
+273 IMQQD
-283 SIRESIVVVRDT
+283 SIRESTTVTRDT
-295 VVQII
+295 VVKII
-300 HQPLAV
+300 
-306 PTEERRMQQD
+306 
-316 SIGDSSVVTRD
+316 
-327 MVAQIV
+327 
-333 QQQLTVS
+333 QQQFTVS
-340 PEERRRRQAASDSA
+340 QEERRRRQAASDSA

-386 QKRLYYRYKQLYRDY
+386 QSRLYYHYKQLYRDHS
-401 TYPHYVEFTDLIWE
+401 YPHYVEFTDLIWK

-443 YENLLRDRETKFGLL
+443 YANLLRDRETKFGVL
-458 GPDRASIYDSRL
+458 GPDRASVYDSRL

-485 KDSLAAYKA
+485 RDSLTAYKA

-500 SVEDLQKQI
+500 SVEDLQQQI

>member
-1 MLQEIGQSSELI
+1 MYLF
-13 PAGTTNDK
+13 
-21 SDIRYHLLYETT
+21 
-33 YHCIY
+33 Y
-38 SIIVGGRRYVLKGI
+38 SIITDGRRYVLKGI

-80 IVRVWELRKDPKVGF
+80 IVRAWELRKDPQVGL
-95 CIVMEYIDGQLLDS
+95 CIVMEYIDGQTLDS
-109 WLRSKPSLRQKHQ
+109 WLRSKPSLRQRHQ
-122 ILNEILDTIQYLH
+122 ILNEILDAIQYLH

-180 RYAAPEQIKGE
+180 RYAAPEQISGE
-191 NIDGRTDIF
+191 NIDSRTDIF

-215 CIVHKCTRSRKER
+215 CIVRKCTRSRKER

-236 HRAITLRSVLSKL
+236 RRAVALRSVLGKL
-249 IGILIAISLL
+249 LCVLIAISLL
-259 FLVFYRYTQSRFSA
+259 FFVFYRYTQSRIPVDTHSA
-273 DTYSASIQQD
+273 IMQQD
-283 SIRESIVVVRDT
+283 SIRESTTVTRDT
-295 VVQII
+295 VVKII
-300 HQPLAV
+300 
-306 PTEERRMQQD
+306 
-316 SIGDSSVVTRD
+316 
-327 MVAQIV
+327 

-372 RRENSAIGDTINAR
+372 RKENSAIGDTINAR
-386 QKRLYYRYKQLYRDY
+386 QSRLYYHYKQLYRDHS
-401 TYPHYVEFTDLIWE
+401 YPHYVEFTDLIWK

-443 YENLLRDRETKFGLL
+443 YANLLRDRETKFGVL
-458 GPDRASIYDSRL
+458 GPDRASVYDSRL

-485 KDSLAAYKA
+485 RDSLTAYKA

-500 SVEDLQKQI
+500 SVEDLQQQI